1 MIWFTSDTHFGH
13 SNIIKL
19 AERPFSDAD
28 EMENALVANINS
40 LVAPSDE
47 LYHLGDFS
55 MKLTLEE
62 QARILRR
69 IRCRNIHLIPGN
81 HDKRLNELA
90 QEGLF
95 TLEKPIVE
103 FGRDKRRYVL
113 CHFPIADWNGKGGGS
128 FHLHGHIHSQGT
140 AYNEACR
147 ARGLLRY
154 DVGVDANGYAPVS
167 LEHILD
173 FFDGIQPSRRMKWRD
188 WIEAIE

>member
-19 AERPFSDAD
+19 AERPFADVD
-28 EMENALVANINS
+28 EMEDSLVANINS

-55 MKLTLEE
+55 MKLGLEE

-81 HDKRLNELA
+81 HDKRLDELA

-95 TLEKPIVE
+95 ALGNPSSNSGATSADTRCATSLSRTGMEKEEAPSTCMAI
-103 FGRDKRRYVL
+103 FAAKACLQRSLPRKRATSLRCGRGRKRICAR
-113 CHFPIADWNGKGGGS
+113 IART
-128 FHLHGHIHSQGT
+128 H
-140 AYNEACR
+140 
-147 ARGLLRY
+147 
-154 DVGVDANGYAPVS
+154 P
-167 LEHILD
+167 
-173 FFDGIQPSRRMKWRD
+173 GIF
-188 WIEAIE
+188 